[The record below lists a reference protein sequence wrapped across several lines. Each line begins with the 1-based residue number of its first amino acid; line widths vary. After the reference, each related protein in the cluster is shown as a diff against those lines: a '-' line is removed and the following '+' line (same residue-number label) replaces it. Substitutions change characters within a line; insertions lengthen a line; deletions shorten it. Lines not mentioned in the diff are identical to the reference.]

1 MKPRP
6 ANTSI
11 TQWPLLKGCQSS
23 FAMADSKTRFRN
35 HDRTIRYFRYLL
47 NPDVRHLLMLMLM
60 LMKLLLQKRKKVAFQ
75 KQWIGKIKITI
86 LLKTIHIGL
95 RRRKRHREMKWNE
108 MRRSNAYILTYSI
121 HTFILFKTLLM
132 YFMSASY
139 KTTWLI
145 NFVTFSLP
153 ITWIN
158 VSTMDSQSNQTSNL
172 IDTYFLDCFSFFIF
186 F

>member
-1 MKPRP
+1 
-6 ANTSI
+6 
-11 TQWPLLKGCQSS
+11 
-23 FAMADSKTRFRN
+23 MADSKTRFRN

-75 KQWIGKIKITI
+75 KQWIGKNQNNYFTKNHSHWIEKEK
-86 LLKTIHIGL
+86 KTQ
-95 RRRKRHREMKWNE
+95 RNEMKRNE
-108 MRRSNAYILTYSI
+108 KKQCIHTYSI

>member
-75 KQWIGKIKITI
+75 KQWIGKNQNNYFTKNHSHWIEKEK
-86 LLKTIHIGL
+86 KTQ
-95 RRRKRHREMKWNE
+95 RNEMKRNE
-108 MRRSNAYILTYSI
+108 KKQCI
-121 HTFILFKTLLM
+121 HTYLLHSYIHFIQN
-132 YFMSASY
+132 
-139 KTTWLI
+139 I
-145 NFVTFSLP
+145 V
-153 ITWIN
+153 N
-158 VSTMDSQSNQTSNL
+158 VLHVSEL
-172 IDTYFLDCFSFFIF
+172 
-186 F
+186 